1 MTDARAGVLL
11 VEDDAAIR
19 QFVTLALEDLPV
31 VVRACATVDE
41 ALAALQEAPARL
53 VLTDLHL
60 AGESGLRLL
69 EHLAGDATLRGHAR
83 LAVFSGE
90 AGAHIPPA
98 WRALGVWRVVPKPAS
113 VKALIDCVQA
123 ALAAGPGDP
132 GDTPDPVGVPPDG
145 MAEEPQGAAAAI
157 ATHFDGDQALYEAFR
172 TGAQAQFPVDRAAG
186 AQACARGDAVALR
199 HLGHSLR
206 TVLGLLGEPQAA
218 QLAWQLQKTAE
229 APGVDAH
236 RLGELWRAL
245 DAVLARLS
253 R

>member
-31 VVRACATVDE
+31 VLRACATVDE
-41 ALAALQEAPARL
+41 ALAALQEAPVRL

-69 EHLAGDATLRGHAR
+69 ERLARDATLRGPAR

-113 VKALIDCVQA
+113 VKALIDCVGA
-123 ALAAGPGDP
+123 ALAGGPGDP
-132 GDTPDPVGVPPDG
+132 IVPAGAPSAG
-145 MAEEPQGAAAAI
+145 RAQMPQGAAAAI

-172 TGAQAQFPVDRAAG
+172 AGAQAQFPVDRTAG
-186 AQACARGDAVALR
+186 AQACARGDAAALR

-218 QLAWQLQKTAE
+218 ELAWQLQKMAE
-229 APGVDAH
+229 QPGVDAH
-236 RLGELWRAL
+236 RLGEVWRAL
-245 DAVLARLS
+245 DAALARIS
-253 R
+253 G